1 MPARARIVYRS
12 TDRTL
17 AAVAVTGDSEHVE
30 LRINL
35 RRLTEPEREQAVRM
49 VSAYVRAMRS
59 WNRHERGAAVRM
71 TSPRPLRL
79 LLETSPARLR
89 AERRVNA
96 VGGLVGFA
104 CALSSTFGLAPK
116 AQPSAPA

>member
-17 AAVAVTGDSEHVE
+17 AAVAIAGDFERAE
-30 LRINL
+30 LRIDL
-35 RRLTEPEREQAVRM
+35 RRLTEPKREQAVRM
-49 VSAYVRAMRS
+49 VSAYVAAMRRC
-59 WNRHERGAAVRM
+59 NRVERGAAVRM

-89 AERRVNA
+89 ADRRVNA
-96 VGGLVGFA
+96 AHGLIGFA
-104 CALSSTFGLAPK
+104 CALSSTFGVAPK
-116 AQPSAPA
+116 APA